1 MLSYWRSR
9 IHTVHGAWRQSPAS
23 VRRYARLPWRGCA
36 CRAGGGIASSDSGHH
51 LCLKMRGQLLDVLH
65 VGDRHVWREG
75 QRRSR
80 LLSLG
85 RAGWQWLLLLRERR
99 LLLWSLGLHANLLR
113 LLHGEAACCLLGWKL
128 VLRRRLLLRRL
139 LMVLLLLLVREGRR
153 SHSGSLSL
161 PLLLCIEW
169 LLDRR
174 TSCWWC
180 SCMIW
185 MCLEWLLLLLWL
197 RLRLEACFWLRILSI
212 LRLLLLDLLLLL
224 MLILLM

>member
-1 MLSYWRSR
+1 M
-9 IHTVHGAWRQSPAS
+9 
-23 VRRYARLPWRGCA
+23 
-36 CRAGGGIASSDSGHH
+36 
-51 LCLKMRGQLLDVLH
+51 DVLH

-153 SHSGSLSL
+153 SHSGSLAL
-161 PLLLCIEW
+161 PLLLCIIW

-174 TSCWWC
+174 TSCRWC
-180 SCMIW
+180 TSCMIR
-185 MCLEWLLLLLWL
+185 MCLERLLLLLL
-197 RLRLEACFWLRILSI
+197 LRLEACFWLHILSI